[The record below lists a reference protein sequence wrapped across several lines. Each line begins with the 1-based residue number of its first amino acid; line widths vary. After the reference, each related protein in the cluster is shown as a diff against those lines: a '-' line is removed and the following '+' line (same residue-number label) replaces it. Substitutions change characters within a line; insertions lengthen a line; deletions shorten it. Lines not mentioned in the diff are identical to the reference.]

1 MGRVARHDNAKRL
14 TRECFLIYI
23 FFPSSRCILP
33 FFLDFSATSILPDER
48 NIFFSEKTR
57 SNLYCYEAQPCQMS
71 LSNSQKPRCKNDS
84 PAESITPWGSPRAQ
98 HIVLVPWQAL
108 LSTALAGVSFNSL
121 GRRFFQQPWQAFL
134 STALAGVSST
144 ALAGVSFN
152 SLGRRFIQQ
161 PCTARRTKDL
171 PWTSSPC

>member
-1 MGRVARHDNAKRL
+1 MFIQKRPGVIGFVL
-14 TRECFLIYI
+14 L
-23 FFPSSRCILP
+23 L
-33 FFLDFSATSILPDER
+33 
-48 NIFFSEKTR
+48 
-57 SNLYCYEAQPCQMS
+57 YEAQPCQMS

-98 HIVLVPWQAL
+98 YIVLVPWQAL

-134 STALAGVSST
+134 QQHWQAFLST

-152 SLGRRFIQQ
+152 SLVRLAERKICHGR
-161 PCTARRTKDL
+161 L
-171 PWTSSPC
+171 PLVDAIMSTCLVSVYSAY